1 MALRDE
7 LRQQGEFLFRHRSY
21 LPSVGLVLLVLGMRE
36 SEWLEQT
43 YGDAVDDAYDAL
55 CVGVVGLGLLL
66 RVLVAGTVP
75 ARTSGRQTGKG
86 QVADALNT
94 TGAYS
99 LVRHP
104 LYVANAVVILG
115 FSLMPG
121 AVWLP
126 FLAMALYGLYFER
139 VMYAEEEFLRHRFGA
154 RWQRWA
160 DATPAVL
167 PDFGRW
173 RRPDLP
179 FSARSA
185 LKREY
190 LTVTSIAL
198 GCAVVDY
205 AEDLVA
211 LGASHVTWEAETTWT
226 AAFVLAAAIVVRCLR
241 KCTRVLH
248 VAGR

>member
-1 MALRDE
+1 MALREE
-7 LRQQGEFLFRHRSY
+7 LRAQGEFLFRHRSW
-21 LPSVGLVLLVLGMRE
+21 LPLAGLALLALGMRE
-36 SEWLEQT
+36 SEWVERR
-43 YGDAVDDAYDAL
+43 YGDRVDDLYDAACL
-55 CVGVVGLGLLL
+55 CVVAAGVTL

-86 QVADALNT
+86 QVADTLNT

-99 LVRHP
+99 VVRHP
-104 LYVANAVVILG
+104 LYLANAVVILG

-121 AVWLP
+121 ALWLP
-126 FLAMALYGLYFER
+126 PLAIAAYALYFER
-139 VMYAEEEFLRHRFGA
+139 VMFAEEEFLRRSFGT
-154 RWQRWA
+154 RWSRWA

-167 PDFGRW
+167 PALRLW
-173 RRPDLP
+173 RPPALP

-190 LTVTSIAL
+190 LTVTSVAV

-205 AEDLVA
+205 AEDAIA
-211 LGASHVTWEAETTWT
+211 LGVGQVTWEAESTWT
-226 AAFVLAAAIVVRCLR
+226 AMTVVAAAIVVRYLR
-241 KCTRVLH
+241 KRTRVLH